1 MAEKKSY
8 FAIIPANVRYDDDL
22 SANAKLLYGEI
33 TALCNEK
40 GYCWASN
47 DYFSQLYGKST
58 RTIRRWI
65 GDLINKDY
73 IKSEISKEDGNKRLI
88 SVADPLR
95 TKMSIPMDKNVLT
108 PMDKNVPHNNT
119 LLNNT
124 VNSNSYIES
133 SNSNREEYK
142 KNKGKPHTPKKAY
155 GKYKNVLLSDD
166 EYKLLI
172 EQYGNPEQLIER
184 LDRYKE
190 KSGKKYNSDYIAIT
204 DWVVEALKEDKAKK
218 KPEIDSTYDIEEIN
232 RRAMLNEDLDKLY
245 DSI

>member
-8 FAIIPANVRYDDDL
+8 FAIIPANVRYDDEL

-65 GDLINKDY
+65 GDLINKNY
-73 IKSEISKEDGNKRLI
+73 IKSEISKEDGNLRLI
-88 SVADPLR
+88 SLR

-108 PMDKNVPHNNT
+108 PMDENRKQNNT

-124 VNSNSYIES
+124 LNNNSYIYS
-133 SNSNREEYK
+133 SNSRD
-142 KNKGKPHTPKKAY
+142 KNKKKFIPPTIEEVREYAKSRNSNVDVQKFYDYYSVAKWHDKDGKPVKNWKQRLITWESNSRYKQ
-155 GKYKNVLLSDD
+155 YKN
-166 EYKLLI
+166 
-172 EQYGNPEQLIER
+172 
-184 LDRYKE
+184 
-190 KSGKKYNSDYIAIT
+190 
-204 DWVVEALKEDKAKK
+204 
-218 KPEIDSTYDIEEIN
+218 PEIDETFDINSIN
-232 RRAMLNEDLDKLY
+232 DRAMFNDDYK
-245 DSI
+245 I

>member
-8 FAIIPANVRYDDDL
+8 FAIIPANVRYDDEL

-73 IKSEISKEDGNKRLI
+73 IKSEISKEDGNIRLI

-95 TKMSIPMDKNVLT
+95 TKMSIPTDKNVLT
-108 PMDKNVPHNNT
+108 PTDKNVPHNNT

-124 VNSNSYIES
+124 LNNNSYIYS
-133 SNSNREEYK
+133 SNSRV
-142 KNKGKPHTPKKAY
+142 KNKKKFIPPTIEEVREYAKSRNSNVDVQKFYDYYSVAKWHDKDGKPV
-155 GKYKNVLLSDD
+155 KNW
-166 EYKLLI
+166 KQRLI
-172 EQYGNPEQLIER
+172 TWESNNRNRQSNNER
-184 LDRYKE
+184 KGYC
-190 KSGKKYNSDYIAIT
+190 DY
-204 DWVVEALKEDKAKK
+204 
-218 KPEIDSTYDIEEIN
+218 
-232 RRAMLNEDLDKLY
+232 
-245 DSI
+245 

>member
-47 DYFSQLYGKST
+47 DYFSQLYGKSKYT
-58 RTIRRWI
+58 VSRWI
-65 GDLINKDY
+65 SSLSQKGY
-73 IKSEISKEDGNKRLI
+73 IQSEISKEDGNMR
-88 SVADPLR
+88 
-95 TKMSIPMDKNVLT
+95 MLT
-108 PMDKNVPHNNT
+108 PLLTKNATLLTKTAIGIDENRNTPIDENRKQNNT

-124 VNSNSYIES
+124 VNSSSYIES

-172 EQYGNPEQLIER
+172 EQYGNPEKLIER

-204 DWVVEALKEDKAKK
+204 DWVVKAVKEDRKNKN
-218 KPEIDSTYDIEEIN
+218 PEIDETFDINSIN
-232 RRAMLNEDLDKLY
+232 DRAMFNDDY
-245 DSI
+245 NI

>member
-47 DYFSQLYGKST
+47 DYFSQLYGKSKYT
-58 RTIRRWI
+58 VSRWI
-65 GDLINKDY
+65 SSLSQKGY
-73 IKSEISKEDGNKRLI
+73 IQSEISKDDGNMR
-88 SVADPLR
+88 
-95 TKMSIPMDKNVLT
+95 MLT
-108 PMDKNVPHNNT
+108 PLLTKNATLLTKTAIGIDENRNTPIDENRKQNNT

-124 VNSNSYIES
+124 LNNNSYIYS
-133 SNSNREEYK
+133 SNSRVKNK
-142 KNKGKPHTPKKAY
+142 KNFIPPTIEEVREYAKSRNS
-155 GKYKNVLLSDD
+155 NVDIQKFYDYYSVAKWHDKD
-166 EYKLLI
+166 
-172 EQYGNPEQLIER
+172 GNPVKNWKQRLITWESNS
-184 LDRYKE
+184 RYKQ
-190 KSGKKYNSDYIAIT
+190 N
-204 DWVVEALKEDKAKK
+204 K

-232 RRAMLNEDLDKLY
+232 RRAMLNEDLDKIY

>member
-1 MAEKKSY
+1 MKVAEKKSY

-65 GDLINKDY
+65 GDLINKNY
-73 IKSEISKEDGNKRLI
+73 IKSEISKEDGNLRLI
-88 SVADPLR
+88 SIADPLR

-119 LLNNT
+119 IINNTLNN
-124 VNSNSYIES
+124 NSYIYS
-133 SNSNREEYK
+133 SNSRV
-142 KNKGKPHTPKKAY
+142 KNKKKFIPPTIEEVREYAKSRNSNVDIQKFYDYYSVAKWHDKDGKPV
-155 GKYKNVLLSDD
+155 KNW
-166 EYKLLI
+166 KQRLI
-172 EQYGNPEQLIER
+172 TWESNN
-184 LDRYKE
+184 RYKP
-190 KSGKKYNSDYIAIT
+190 N
-204 DWVVEALKEDKAKK
+204 K
-218 KPEIDSTYDIEEIN
+218 KPEIDETFDINSIN
-232 RRAMLNEDLDKLY
+232 DRAMFNDDY
-245 DSI
+245 NI

>member
-47 DYFSQLYGKST
+47 DYFSQLYGKSK
-58 RTIRRWI
+58 RTVIRWI
-65 GDLINKDY
+65 NDLVNKNY
-73 IKSEISKEDGNKRLI
+73 IQSKISKEDGNLRLI
-88 SVADPLR
+88 SIAEPLV
-95 TKMSIPMDKNVLT
+95 TKMSLPSDKNVTT
-108 PMDKNVPHNNT
+108 PSDKNVTHNNT
-119 LLNNT
+119 IINNTLNN
-124 VNSNSYIES
+124 NSYIYS
-133 SNSNREEYK
+133 SNSRV
-142 KNKGKPHTPKKAY
+142 KNKKKFIPPTIEEVREYA
-155 GKYKNVLLSDD
+155 KSRNSNVDVQKFYDYYSVAKWHDKD
-166 EYKLLI
+166 
-172 EQYGNPEQLIER
+172 GNPVKNWKQRLITWESNS
-184 LDRYKE
+184 RYKQ
-190 KSGKKYNSDYIAIT
+190 N
-204 DWVVEALKEDKAKK
+204 K